1 MKVKFAN
8 KWYDVLDTRTYFGM
22 TFYAIED
29 EPCHVDWITNP
40 QKIKKETT
48 MEERPVNNELAKFST
63 EALRYELKR
72 RNEAEKARRELER
85 NTALRCRNCVNCVE
99 KTINGWQT
107 FYQCAVRTYTRK
119 KMLRHYAVNPSTK
132 ACQWFKSKN

>member
-72 RNEAEKARRELER
+72 RNEAEKARRELEW
-85 NTALRCRNCVNCVE
+85 NTALRCRNCVHCE
-99 KTINGWQT
+99 LKTDGW
-107 FYQCAVRTYTRK
+107 YKSYKCAARTYGRYN
-119 KMLRHYAVNPSTK
+119 RHYVINPSKK
-132 ACQWFKSKN
+132 ACEKFEYKNQ